1 MVAKRFRIASI
12 GSEARCSAT
21 CAVDLEGDDRLLSM
35 PRLPHGRLLP
45 PVSDGG
51 LSGPSGR
58 CPSQGSWTMSVTPP
72 LSASASRLV
81 RCAPETRAATGA
93 PSEQAGGLDT
103 GEMGSSACTETV
115 IMIISYAEWP
125 RESTDGR
132 RFSGCCPRAGPVALP
147 RGCSAARTGRSGSGG
162 TGRRSTRGLAEAV
175 GPGSPRGSSRRRRQ
189 NWPRRASRSR
199 RRAWRRRAARA
210 WRRCIGRR
218 SGLD

>member
-1 MVAKRFRIASI
+1 MVAKRFRIAST
-12 GSEARCSAT
+12 GSEGRGTAT
-21 CAVDLEGDDRLLSM
+21 CPVDLEGDDRLLSM

-132 RFSGCCPRAGPVALP
+132 HSAAVVRGPVLSRYRA
-147 RGCSAARTGRSGSGG
+147 AAR
-162 TGRRSTRGLAEAV
+162 LL
-175 GPGSPRGSSRRRRQ
+175 GPDGPD
-189 NWPRRASRSR
+189 
-199 RRAWRRRAARA
+199 
-210 WRRCIGRR
+210 
-218 SGLD
+218 L

>member
-72 LSASASRLV
+72 LSVREPSRSL
-81 RCAPETRAATGA
+81 CARDA
-93 PSEQAGGLDT
+93 
-103 GEMGSSACTETV
+103 
-115 IMIISYAEWP
+115 
-125 RESTDGR
+125 R
-132 RFSGCCPRAGPVALP
+132 RY
-147 RGCSAARTGRSGSGG
+147 GG
-162 TGRRSTRGLAEAV
+162 TLGTGGGSRHGQNGLKCMY
-175 GPGSPRGSSRRRRQ
+175 GDR
-189 NWPRRASRSR
+189 
-199 RRAWRRRAARA
+199 
-210 WRRCIGRR
+210 
-218 SGLD
+218 D